1 MWNLNCGEGQEE
13 WTKKKT
19 LLFGFRMM
27 VTDDEKELLQMY
39 EMAEIRLQRIHK
51 IRVKEFDRKAE

>member
-1 MWNLNCGEGQEE
+1 MTHEE
-13 WTKKKT
+13 YNEIMREAD
-19 LLFGFRMM
+19 LLRGNINRMM

>member
-1 MWNLNCGEGQEE
+1 MTDEE
-13 WTKKKT
+13 
-19 LLFGFRMM
+19 LMREAESLRGNICRML

-51 IRVKEFDRKAE
+51 ERVKEFDKAERKEE